1 MFADAMLAHI
11 KGDAALLAMLAE
23 AGCGHVTA
31 ADVRGWTA
39 AQKAAAMLWAASVWI
54 GSEGVRV
61 PRVERPGFVP
71 TGGANGCE

>member
-1 MFADAMLAHI
+1 MFANAMLAHV
-11 KGDAALLAMLAE
+11 GADDALLAMLAE

-31 ADVRGWTA
+31 TDVRAWTA

-71 TGGANGCE
+71 RGGASG